1 MTSTEQLTYLDRLRL
16 SMEDLSEAHPSFKAL
31 IYGLS
36 GVGKTVGAVSMA
48 QEITNDY
55 YQILYLDTAEGW
67 VSLQNHP
74 DLKKRVTR
82 MRYIN
87 LNQVDALSEALRLK
101 EDEFARYKTI
111 VWDEATS
118 AADMALDEIVKHR
131 ASLDKSKDPDM
142 PTQPDYNA
150 VTNRYRKSLAELLAI
165 PNLNVILVG
174 HTRLDKDDRN
184 VEVTKPN
191 FLPKLG
197 QKVKQPLHLITNL
210 SGNEIDEKTYR
221 RIYQVHPTRRID
233 AKTRVGGLQ
242 PQVSYEELI
251 SKIKG
256 WMGGSIAD
264 APPPELVPDHDP
276 EIPID
281 STNQA
286 IEGE

>member
-1 MTSTEQLTYLDRLRL
+1 
-16 SMEDLSEAHPSFKAL
+16 MEDLSAAHPSFKAL

-48 QEITNDY
+48 QEITSSY
-55 YQILYLDTAEGW
+55 KKILYLDTAEGW

-74 DLKKRVTR
+74 ELKERVVR

-87 LNQVDALSEALRLK
+87 LNQVDALVKALREK
-101 EDEFARYKTI
+101 QDEFAEYKTVI
-111 VWDEATS
+111 WDEATS
-118 AADMALDEIVKHR
+118 AADKALDDIVAFR
-131 ASLDKSKDPDM
+131 ASMDPSKSTDM
-142 PTQPDYNA
+142 PTQPDYGA
-150 VTNRYRKSLAELLAI
+150 VTNVFRKSLTELLAVLD
-165 PNLNVILVG
+165 LNVILVG

-197 QKVKQPLHLITNL
+197 QKVKQPLHLIANL

-233 AKTRVGGLQ
+233 AKTRIGGLD

-256 WMGGSIAD
+256 WMGGDIPD
-264 APPPELVPDHDP
+264 APPPQLVPDHDP
-276 EIPID
+276 ELPSSLVPNG
-281 STNQA
+281 STNP